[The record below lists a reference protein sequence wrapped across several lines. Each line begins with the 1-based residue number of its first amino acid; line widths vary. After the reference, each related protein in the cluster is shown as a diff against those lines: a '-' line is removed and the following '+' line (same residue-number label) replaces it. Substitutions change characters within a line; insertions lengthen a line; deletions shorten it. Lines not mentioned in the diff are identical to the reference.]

1 MTTERHKVKRD
12 PPEHSSSD
20 RPPLDRQKGIDVDAV
35 LDAARECVIAVG
47 WRRTTL
53 TDVAR
58 RAGISR
64 MSIYRKWQDMTRL
77 MSDVMAREWS
87 NSSGVHLLA
96 GNDADRLTPE
106 NVSAA
111 VVEVATA
118 VRENLLFQKVVEVDP
133 ELLLPYV
140 LHRRGRA
147 QNSLLSVLEAAVK
160 AGQDAQKLRQG
171 DPRGVARTVLTAMQ
185 GFVFSGKTM
194 TDSLTANELSEQ
206 YRQLI
211 ERYLTP

>member
-1 MTTERHKVKRD
+1 MTTERHKAKL
-12 PPEHSSSD
+12 STI
-20 RPPLDRQKGIDVDAV
+20 DRQKGIDVDAV

-87 NSSGVHLLA
+87 NFAGVHLLSGSDTA
-96 GNDADRLTPE
+96 SLTPAK
-106 NVSAA
+106 VSAA
-111 VVEVATA
+111 IVEVATA

-160 AGQDAQKLRQG
+160 AGQDAETLRQG